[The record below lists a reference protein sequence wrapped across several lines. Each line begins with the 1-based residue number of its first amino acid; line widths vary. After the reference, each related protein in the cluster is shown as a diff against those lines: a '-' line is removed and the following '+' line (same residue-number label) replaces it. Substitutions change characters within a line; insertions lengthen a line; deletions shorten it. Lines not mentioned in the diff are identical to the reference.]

1 MENDASFSEEHTV
14 GTAARPSTAKTIGR
28 CVSGWLVGYL
38 ISCISSILFFTVG
51 HISPHMPASSTVMWI
66 TAIYGI
72 VFAVIGAMVGAN
84 FSRKHALGIGA
95 AIALTIGLAGLASWY
110 ETLNDAHWT
119 HLIAIF
125 LMAPAAQFGALFRR
139 LDY

>member
-1 MENDASFSEEHTV
+1 MENDASFSEEHSA
-14 GTAARPSTAKTIGR
+14 GAAARPSTAKTIGR
-28 CVSGWLVGYL
+28 CVAGWLVGYL
-38 ISCISSILFFTVG
+38 ISCISSILFFTAG
-51 HISPHMPASSTVMWI
+51 HIPPHMPASSTVMWI
-66 TAIYGI
+66 TAIYGV
-72 VFAVIGAMVGAN
+72 VFAVIGAVVGAN

-110 ETLNDAHWT
+110 ATPTDAHWT
-119 HLIAIF
+119 QVIAIF